1 MILLVLAYDFIGA
14 ILFISLNS
22 EVKCNSTVVSEEDI
36 TSSFFWHIKVYLV
49 GCMSYTQ
56 YVHTYQSTYITE
68 SFTKLS
74 WTLDKVDEN
83 ELNLTEKYVCT
94 ASDLHNCFRTSD
106 GNRLRFI
113 LFTKSSDDKLRRLPS
128 TNEALQLDI
137 LRSVQAA
144 CRIWDVT
151 LQSSDQIPSLV
162 DCRWKYFKGKRIAV
176 DWCGVYVANLNDY
189 IFSCTSK
196 RLCIRCKSVNISSLP
211 LCSCVWIAKTVV
223 LYSTRENLQM
233 CSYISGVYVLLVYV
247 LLIRSKRIVHRCHPR
262 SITSLQRYCTLIIN
276 FF

>member
-1 MILLVLAYDFIGA
+1 M
-14 ILFISLNS
+14 
-22 EVKCNSTVVSEEDI
+22 
-36 TSSFFWHIKVYLV
+36 
-49 GCMSYTQ
+49 
-56 YVHTYQSTYITE
+56 
-68 SFTKLS
+68 
-74 WTLDKVDEN
+74 DEN
-83 ELNLTEKYVCT
+83 ELNLTEKYVCA

-113 LFTKSSDDKLRRLPS
+113 LFTKSSDDKLRRLPP

-223 LYSTRENLQM
+223 LHSTRENLQM

>member
-1 MILLVLAYDFIGA
+1 MD
-14 ILFISLNS
+14 
-22 EVKCNSTVVSEEDI
+22 
-36 TSSFFWHIKVYLV
+36 
-49 GCMSYTQ
+49 Q
-56 YVHTYQSTYITE
+56 
-68 SFTKLS
+68 
-74 WTLDKVDEN
+74 N
-83 ELNLTEKYVCT
+83 ELNLIEKNVCT
-94 ASDLHNCFRTSD
+94 AYDLHNRFRTNG
-106 GNRLRFI
+106 GNRLRFL
-113 LFTKSSDDKLRRLPS
+113 LFTKSSDNKLRSLPP
-128 TNEALQLDI
+128 TKAARWLHI
-137 LRSVQAA
+137 LRSVHAA
-144 CRIWDVT
+144 SRIWGLT
-151 LQSSDQIPSLV
+151 LQLSDQLSSLV

-233 CSYISGVYVLLVYV
+233 CSYISGLYVLLVYV